1 MELSWSMKLRIAA
14 AAVIGVV
21 LIGIVSWPS
30 DATIDPF
37 GSVLLQD
44 IGTNGAVTLL
54 IMAFLAG
61 LVSYFAAW
69 PYGREIGILAVPF
82 GLCVWTVRAGS
93 MGGLMQLNPM
103 PVERMAVLA
112 ALRWEPAFWLL
123 VVACGFAGVSLGQ
136 RIVARLKKRRNTE
149 KINYRPEKFIY
160 LLMSLLL
167 SGIIAIFCIRLF
179 ARDVGVLDGR
189 LDSVSAQPALGQIIF
204 AILLSFGIAAF
215 TVKLFFNT
223 GYIWPMISCALV
235 SIYEISTYM
244 KPKVLENFVREMPP
258 VFFPQAVA
266 TILPVQIVT
275 FGAIGSITGYWMAV
289 RYNYWRKHEM

>member
-103 PVERMAVLA
+103 PVERLSDCVYGQFEQVI
-112 ALRWEPAFWLL
+112 WEL
-123 VVACGFAGVSLGQ
+123 
-136 RIVARLKKRRNTE
+136 
-149 KINYRPEKFIY
+149 
-160 LLMSLLL
+160 
-167 SGIIAIFCIRLF
+167 
-179 ARDVGVLDGR
+179 
-189 LDSVSAQPALGQIIF
+189 
-204 AILLSFGIAAF
+204 
-215 TVKLFFNT
+215 
-223 GYIWPMISCALV
+223 
-235 SIYEISTYM
+235 
-244 KPKVLENFVREMPP
+244 
-258 VFFPQAVA
+258 
-266 TILPVQIVT
+266 
-275 FGAIGSITGYWMAV
+275 
-289 RYNYWRKHEM
+289 